1 MILSH
6 YYFYMTWFKKI
17 VTLVAIPLVLAG
29 CGANLQTFK
38 NDSFAMSYPQEWIAA
53 NNDPTSIFTAS
64 HANRTLRRVD
74 GILMVQTQP
83 TMETNLANLIAANS
97 ASLQSTAVNQNM
109 QTENIKVANQDTTL
123 WKYERV
129 GADNKK
135 VQFRQ
140 TLVLAK
146 GILYTITATT
156 EDSIT
161 NVSDVEASVKS
172 FNLL

>member
-1 MILSH
+1 MN
-6 YYFYMTWFKKI
+6 WFKKI

-38 NDSFAMSYPQEWIAA
+38 NDSFSMNYPQEWIAA
-53 NNDPTSIFTAS
+53 TNDPSSIFTAS

-74 GILMVQTQP
+74 GILMIQTQP
-83 TMETNLANLIAANS
+83 TNETNIANLIAANS
-97 ASLQSTAVNQNM
+97 ASLQATAVNQNM
-109 QTENIKVANQDTTL
+109 QTDKVKVANQDTTL

-135 VQFRQ
+135 IQFRQ

-146 GILYTITATT
+146 GIVYTITATI
-156 EDSIT
+156 EESIT
-161 NVSDVEASVKS
+161 NVSDVEAAVKS